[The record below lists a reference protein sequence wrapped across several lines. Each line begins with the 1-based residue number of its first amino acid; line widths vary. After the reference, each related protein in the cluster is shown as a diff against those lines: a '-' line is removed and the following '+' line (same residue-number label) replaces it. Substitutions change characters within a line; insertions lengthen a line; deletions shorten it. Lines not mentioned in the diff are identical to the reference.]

1 MAAPPKPPNQTDTPQ
16 ITMNSKT
23 FLITALLAFFSC
35 NAVANDAPGALSAIP
50 TLDVPRYM
58 GTWYE
63 IAKYPNWF
71 QKKCLKN
78 TRADYSAQ
86 VNGKVS
92 VLNRCTTKEGEVSEA
107 VGEARQIGASTSAK
121 LEVRFAPAWLSF
133 IPQVWG
139 SYWVIDLDPDYQV
152 VAVSEPKRE
161 YLWVLS
167 RTPDVPA
174 KVYEELVARLEKK
187 GFDSRKLERTPQGK

>member
-1 MAAPPKPPNQTDTPQ
+1 MHL
-16 ITMNSKT
+16 KT
-23 FLITALLAFFSC
+23 GFTNALLALCALTAFTAC
-35 NAVANDAPGALSAIP
+35 NAMADDSPGVLTTIP
-50 TLDVPRYM
+50 ALDVPRYM

-71 QKKCLKN
+71 QKKCISH
-78 TRADYSAQ
+78 TRADYSLQ
-86 VNGKVS
+86 PDGKVR
-92 VLNRCTTKEGEVSEA
+92 VFNRCTTKEGAVSEA
-107 VGEARQIGASTSAK
+107 IGEARQMGGSTSAK
-121 LEVRFAPAWLSF
+121 LEVRFAPAWLAF
-133 IPQVWG
+133 VPMVWG
-139 SYWVIDLDPDYQV
+139 NYWVIDLDPAYQV

-174 KVYEELVARLEKK
+174 KAYDELVARLEKK

>member
-1 MAAPPKPPNQTDTPQ
+1 MSLKTLFTNALQTLCAVTL
-16 ITMNSKT
+16 
-23 FLITALLAFFSC
+23 FTAC
-35 NAVANDAPGALSAIP
+35 NAMANDSPGALTTIL

-71 QKKCLKN
+71 QKKCASN

-86 VNGKVS
+86 VDGKVR
-92 VLNRCTTKEGEVSEA
+92 VLNRCTTKDGEVSEA
-107 VGEARQIGASTSAK
+107 IGEARQLGGSTSPK

-133 IPQVWG
+133 VPMVWG
-139 SYWVIDLDPDYQV
+139 NYWVIDLDPAYQI

-167 RTPDVPA
+167 RTPDMPA
-174 KVYEELVARLEKK
+174 KVYADLLARLEKK